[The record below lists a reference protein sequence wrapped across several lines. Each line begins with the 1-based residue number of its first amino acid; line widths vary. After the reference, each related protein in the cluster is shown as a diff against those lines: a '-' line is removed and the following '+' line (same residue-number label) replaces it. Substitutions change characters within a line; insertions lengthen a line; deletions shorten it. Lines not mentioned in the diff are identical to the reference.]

1 MKTAAFITI
10 KLNSERLP
18 NKNIHPRGDHPL
30 SWHICSTL
38 LNCRTIDEIYIYCS
52 EERIMEYVPRHER
65 LIFRKRDKRLDG
77 SLIRAQDTYSAF
89 IGEVDADI
97 YLAALTT
104 APFLSSASIDHG
116 VEQVLSGAYD
126 SAFSAQKLQTF
137 AWYKGEPLNY
147 SPERIPRTQ
156 DMEPVY
162 IETSGFF
169 AFKRELWTTHQR
181 RIGFRPYLQ
190 LVDQVEAID
199 IDTKEDYEFAQRV
212 MIARR

>member
-1 MKTAAFITI
+1 MIPRSLRK
-10 KLNSERLP
+10 SCRPLP
-18 NKNIHPRGDHPL
+18 
-30 SWHICSTL
+30 
-38 LNCRTIDEIYIYCS
+38 
-52 EERIMEYVPRHER
+52 
-65 LIFRKRDKRLDG
+65 
-77 SLIRAQDTYSAF
+77 
-89 IGEVDADI
+89 
-97 YLAALTT
+97 
-104 APFLSSASIDHG
+104 
-116 VEQVLSGAYD
+116 
-126 SAFSAQKLQTF
+126 
-137 AWYKGEPLNY
+137 KGEPLNY